1 MESTSLWSAL
11 LDTYLASPDI
21 IKALWVLVPPAFLLG
36 VVAVLRPRR
45 GKVAAE
51 EGELLYS
58 IRRNRDG
65 VVTVHYHGAPE
76 GPAIHVRRR
85 HGYSRQSAD
94 AAPARPGAR

>member
-1 MESTSLWSAL
+1 MESASFWSEL

-21 IKALWVLVPPAFLLG
+21 IKALWVLVPPTFLLG

-45 GKVAAE
+45 GNPAAE
-51 EGELLYS
+51 QGELVYS

-76 GPAIHVRRR
+76 GPAIKVRRR
-85 HGYSRQSAD
+85 RGYSRQSAD
-94 AAPARPGAR
+94 AAPARPRAH